1 MKKTLAGRILAAA
14 CILSLIMLC
23 SWVLLAARDMQ
34 DSLLKQKNRDLQQL
48 LARNRDY
55 MRLYAEGLSSGLLS
69 LSDSLTAIGKEPTA
83 ILSALEGSKNSNPGK
98 LLTIYCALEDGLTLC
113 TRTAAYEAFGNYHVQ
128 ECYDMA
134 YRSSY
139 RGIRWTEPYISPLSP
154 FSYTIA
160 LFKPL
165 ELDGSKAMIMMEI
178 NLSTMLSSIL
188 RTTNDTSLTWAVV
201 SKGGNLAATS
211 DDYTTIVSEYKQL
224 SRPVL
229 EKELPNIIALPVS
242 VTQCHVNG
250 NDYIFY
256 CESNVCMNWML
267 YAFVKESHLYAAVRP
282 MLFDILT
289 TGAIHLLL
297 LSLLVAVFSGR
308 LTRPITRIAKQI
320 EEAESPLELVFD
332 ERKYQPHEI
341 YILTNSLT
349 SLIKKIRLMTQE
361 REESQKQQRLLEI
374 EMLQAQI
381 HPHFMGNTLACIQN
395 LIKEKKLHE
404 AEEALVALVK
414 LFNYSIIRTNDE
426 VSLGDELRCAEAY
439 VKLCQMRKNYSFDYQ
454 RFVPPEYL
462 NQRVPRLFLQPIIE
476 NCIVHGFAGL
486 DHRGMITVTGYEKNT
501 KLFLCVDDNGRGV
514 TDERLQN
521 VKNGVTSPSSHSH
534 GIGVNNVFKRL
545 QLRYTEA
552 SDCSIECRGSGGVR
566 VILDLGFFRP

>member
-69 LSDSLTAIGKEPTA
+69 LSDSLTAIGNEPTA

-98 LLTIYCALEDGLTLC
+98 LLTIYCALEGGLTLC

-201 SKGGNLAATS
+201 SKGGKLAATS
-211 DDYTTIVSEYKQL
+211 DDYTTIV
-224 SRPVL
+224 
-229 EKELPNIIALPVS
+229 
-242 VTQCHVNG
+242 
-250 NDYIFY
+250 
-256 CESNVCMNWML
+256 
-267 YAFVKESHLYAAVRP
+267 
-282 MLFDILT
+282 
-289 TGAIHLLL
+289 
-297 LSLLVAVFSGR
+297 
-308 LTRPITRIAKQI
+308 
-320 EEAESPLELVFD
+320 
-332 ERKYQPHEI
+332 
-341 YILTNSLT
+341 
-349 SLIKKIRLMTQE
+349 
-361 REESQKQQRLLEI
+361 
-374 EMLQAQI
+374 
-381 HPHFMGNTLACIQN
+381 
-395 LIKEKKLHE
+395 
-404 AEEALVALVK
+404 
-414 LFNYSIIRTNDE
+414 
-426 VSLGDELRCAEAY
+426 
-439 VKLCQMRKNYSFDYQ
+439 
-454 RFVPPEYL
+454 
-462 NQRVPRLFLQPIIE
+462 
-476 NCIVHGFAGL
+476 
-486 DHRGMITVTGYEKNT
+486 
-501 KLFLCVDDNGRGV
+501 
-514 TDERLQN
+514 
-521 VKNGVTSPSSHSH
+521 
-534 GIGVNNVFKRL
+534 
-545 QLRYTEA
+545 
-552 SDCSIECRGSGGVR
+552 
-566 VILDLGFFRP
+566 